1 MKDSVIEFLMGKEEW
16 QFLFEILLRC
26 CIGFITVIIGLK
38 ISGKRG
44 VRQLSIFE
52 LVIILT
58 LGSAAGD
65 IAFYK
70 EVGVLHAVITI
81 LFTVLLYR
89 FITYL
94 LPKSRRL
101 TKLLEGEPITIIK
114 NGVYTGE
121 IQSYENL
128 SHDEFYMELREKGI
142 EHLGQI
148 RIAILE
154 VNGDV
159 SIFKNLS
166 KQTQPGLCILPEA
179 VENIYTNIP
188 EEGLYACIHCGH
200 TEYKPAHTT
209 VNCKHCGKN
218 KWGITSD
225 YSSEE

>member
-1 MKDSVIEFLMGKEEW
+1 
-16 QFLFEILLRC
+16 LRC
-26 CIGFITVIIGLK
+26 STGFITVIAGLK

-94 LPKSRRL
+94 LPKSRKL
-101 TKLLEGEPITIIK
+101 TKILEGEPVTIIK
-114 NGVYTGE
+114 NGIYTGK

-128 SHDEFYMELREKGI
+128 SHDEFYMELRGKGI

-148 RIAILE
+148 KIAVLE

-159 SIFKNLS
+159 SIFKNAS

-188 EEGLYACIHCGH
+188 EDGLYACIHCGN
-200 TEYKPAHTT
+200 TANKLAHTAA
-209 VNCKHCGKN
+209 NCKHCGKN
-218 KWGITSD
+218 EWGITCD
-225 YSSEE
+225 NSSEE